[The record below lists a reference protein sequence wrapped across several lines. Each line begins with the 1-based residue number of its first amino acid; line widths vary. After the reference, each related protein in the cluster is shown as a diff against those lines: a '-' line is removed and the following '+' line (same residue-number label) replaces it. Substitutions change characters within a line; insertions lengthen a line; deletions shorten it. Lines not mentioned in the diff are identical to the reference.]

1 VIAYEP
7 VWAIGTGKVATPA
20 QAQEVHA
27 QIRAWIADKVGADV
41 AAATRI
47 LYGGENHYA
56 CGSFEHRAQA
66 RGEGGLRACGWAFL
80 RLRMLLKLT
89 LFLQTTLSCY
99 LSGSV
104 KASNC
109 EELAAC
115 ADIDG
120 FLVGG
125 ASLLPDFPVVMNA
138 GSKSG
143 ADQ

>member
-1 VIAYEP
+1 MFALLFCLCARFRLLTCGMCTAGV
-7 VWAIGTGKVATPA
+7 
-20 QAQEVHA
+20 
-27 QIRAWIADKVGADV
+27 
-41 AAATRI
+41 TR
-47 LYGGENHYA
+47 NP
-56 CGSFEHRAQA
+56 
-66 RGEGGLRACGWAFL
+66 
-80 RLRMLLKLT
+80 
-89 LFLQTTLSCY
+89 
-99 LSGSV
+99 SGSV

-138 GSKSG
+138 GSKTG